1 MQKIVVIIF
10 ALLCCCR
17 LPSTLASN
25 VTQDGGDGIKLLTLP
40 SEIPDVT
47 DIPTPNDIQNVLNE
61 SAHNLTALFYESC
74 NITSC
79 NPVHY
84 KHCYEGKVAQL
95 IIHAVA
101 VLLGIVFA
109 FFGKLK

>member
-1 MQKIVVIIF
+1 MQKLVVILF
-10 ALLCCCR
+10 ALFCCCR
-17 LPSTLASN
+17 VPSSLANN
-25 VTQDGGDGIKLLTLP
+25 VTQDGGDGFKVPTLP
-40 SEIPDVT
+40 TEIPDIPSGT
-47 DIPTPNDIQNVLNE
+47 GDDIRNALNDSVY
-61 SAHNLTALFYESC
+61 NLTRLLYDSC

-95 IIHAVA
+95 IVHAVA
-101 VLLGIVFA
+101 VILGIVFA

>member
-1 MQKIVVIIF
+1 MQKLVILF
-10 ALLCCCR
+10 TLLCCCR
-17 LPSTLASN
+17 VPSALANN
-25 VTQDGGDGIKLLTLP
+25 VTQDGGDGIKAPTLP
-40 SEIPDVT
+40 TEIPDIPSGTVD
-47 DIPTPNDIQNVLNE
+47 DIRNALND
-61 SAHNLTALFYESC
+61 SAYNLTRLLYDSC

-95 IIHAVA
+95 IVHAVA
-101 VLLGIVFA
+101 VILGIVFA